1 MSIAGMVLSTIAY
14 FVASYFI
21 KRRLEEM
28 DIPRGLTRSIVI
40 FVLALGVA
48 YGVAFLVDRM
58 LA

>member
-1 MSIAGMVLSTIAY
+1 VLVSLVVSTIAF

-21 KRRLEEM
+21 KHHLDEM
-28 DIPRGLTRSIVI
+28 GIPKGLTRSIVI

-48 YGVAFLVDRM
+48 YGIAFLLERV